1 MVVLKYHGSYQ
12 QDNREKRE
20 RGKEKKY
27 SFMLRLKQPFGE
39 MPPHLYKELDDMA
52 TEFGQDD
59 LRATTRQ
66 AFQLHGI
73 LKGDLK
79 TVINRIIACGS
90 STVGACGDVSRN
102 VMSPSAPLARP
113 DYQMARLYSVVL
125 AELFKPQSPTF
136 SQLWET
142 PEIPGDSLAD
152 LETKGDKVA
161 DIEFW
166 QKDLVDAG
174 MDVAA
179 EAAKDSGTGII
190 TDDPTEP
197 LYGNQYLPR
206 KFKTAVTVPGDN
218 SIDLYTNDIGL
229 VVMMDPAN
237 PEELLGFNVV
247 VGGGMGRTH
256 GKETTF
262 ARMADHLGFV
272 PKEDIME
279 LCKAILATQRDHG
292 NREVRPNAR
301 MKYLVYEKGIEKFRE
316 LVETYYG
323 KKVEP
328 WRPLPDWEYNDW
340 MGWHEQGDGKYF
352 LGVNVESGRVRDGMG
367 PNGDINYKKAFRELV
382 DKHNLTMILS
392 PTQSIVFRDIAASDR
407 DSVNSILKAH
417 GVPTVEE
424 VDSLTRGSMAC
435 PAFPLCGLAVAEA
448 ERRMP
453 DFNALVRE
461 VLTEI
466 GMPADTDM
474 RLRMTGCPNGCA
486 RPYMAELA
494 LVGDGPEMYQVWVG
508 GSPGLTRIAEPL
520 EGKVKWLDMRQYIK
534 TLMTQ
539 WKDHRLPN
547 EAFGDF
553 AARMGLPRLREGQK
567 VTDKV
572 DVDTVWSI

>member
-1 MVVLKYHGSYQ
+1 MVLKYHGSYQ
-12 QDNREKRE
+12 QDNREQRE

-39 MPPHLYKELDDMA
+39 MPPHLYKEIDDMA
-52 TEFGQDD
+52 TEFGQNDI
-59 LRATTRQ
+59 RATTRQ

-102 VMSPSAPLARP
+102 VMSPSAPFASP
-113 DYQMARLYSVVL
+113 EYKAARLYSVVL
-125 AELFKPQSPTF
+125 AELFKPQSPSF

-142 PEIPGDSLAD
+142 PEISGDSLANM
-152 LETKGDKVA
+152 EAKGDKIA

-166 QKDLVDAG
+166 QKDLSDAG
-174 MDVAA
+174 LDVSA
-179 EAAKDSGTGII
+179 EASKDSGTGII

-229 VVMMDPAN
+229 VVIMDAAN

-262 ARMADHLGFV
+262 ARVADHLGYV

-292 NREVRPNAR
+292 NRDIRANAR

-316 LVETYYG
+316 LVESYYG

-328 WRPLPDWEYNDW
+328 WRPLPEWEYRDW

-352 LGVNVESGRVRDGMG
+352 LGVNVENGRVRDGMG
-367 PNGDINYKKAFRELV
+367 PNGDMNYKRG
-382 DKHNLTMILS
+382 LS
-392 PTQSIVFRDIAASDR
+392 SIGR
-407 DSVNSILKAH
+407 
-417 GVPTVEE
+417 
-424 VDSLTRGSMAC
+424 
-435 PAFPLCGLAVAEA
+435 
-448 ERRMP
+448 
-453 DFNALVRE
+453 
-461 VLTEI
+461 
-466 GMPADTDM
+466 
-474 RLRMTGCPNGCA
+474 
-486 RPYMAELA
+486 
-494 LVGDGPEMYQVWVG
+494 
-508 GSPGLTRIAEPL
+508 
-520 EGKVKWLDMRQYIK
+520 
-534 TLMTQ
+534 
-539 WKDHRLPN
+539 
-547 EAFGDF
+547 
-553 AARMGLPRLREGQK
+553 
-567 VTDKV
+567 
-572 DVDTVWSI
+572 